1 MQRHTA
7 SVRPHASTKR
17 RRYRPDALMY
27 VTVAFLWISVWRF
40 QDLWPII
47 GTLQVPI
54 MLEVSLVVVLA
65 VSLRGARSPR
75 WLKSRMVVIPFLML
89 ALMIVGLPLSLWR
102 GWSFTF
108 ITKVFIPVLLLM
120 VAV

>member
-7 SVRPHASTKR
+7 SVQTHASPNR

-27 VTVAFLWISVWRF
+27 VTAAFVWISVWRF

-47 GTLQVPI
+47 GKVQIPMLLELLLAGTL
-54 MLEVSLVVVLA
+54 A
-65 VSLRGARSPR
+65 TSLRGARNPK
-75 WLKSRMVVIPFLML
+75 WLKSRIFLIPFLML

-108 ITKVFIPVLLLM
+108 IIKV
-120 VAV
+120 